1 MDLAAIMTRFVD
13 DNGQISLPPDFTIP
27 ALTEMLYASAVQA
40 GQADTI
46 NIRFWDYSTSTEGE
60 TTEYTRREV
69 NTRIKALSLIHI

>member
-1 MDLAAIMTRFVD
+1 MDLAAIITRFVD

-46 NIRFWDYSTSTEGE
+46 NIRRG
-60 TTEYTRREV
+60 
-69 NTRIKALSLIHI
+69 